1 MGDNISMNLCWGSMV
16 RDGLLSL
23 LICLSL
29 AGTVQSETV
38 SNTPLSL
45 QDALDIALQQH
56 PILRIGQADIEAAQQ
71 RVWQETAGY
80 LPRGAY
86 TYRFIR
92 EEIPV
97 TTAVGGIE
105 ADNIIRQRTTSQ
117 KFNFHRT
124 NFGMSQLLF
133 DFGRTLHAIRSAV
146 ADVAANRSDLETLK
160 QTVIFNTKQAYYSL
174 LSTQRLLK
182 VAEET
187 VRQNTQLLEE
197 AQARLEVGLAPRFD
211 VTQSQVQ
218 LSNAQLNLL
227 IAKNNV
233 SLSHETL
240 RTALGSPQPFTFTVE
255 DTLDRRSFT
264 FDAEKIL
271 TLAYSSRSELQ
282 SIQAQQRM
290 TAERVASLQK
300 QYLPSVSGDAQYNW
314 TGREHPLQD
323 GWQLGVT
330 LTFPLFDDIRT
341 IAQVGEV
348 RANLRRLKAQEENLR
363 LEITL
368 EVRRS
373 LLTLGQAEE
382 SIRVNAQTVLQAQEN
397 MELAEGRYTTGV
409 GNIIEVTDAQ
419 VSLTSARANQ
429 IQALYTFKTALADLE
444 RAAGKALE

>member
-1 MGDNISMNLCWGSMV
+1 M

-23 LICLSL
+23 LLCLSL
-29 AGTVQSETV
+29 VGTAQSKTV

-56 PILRIGQADIEAAQQ
+56 PILRVGQADIEAAQQ

-105 ADNIIRQRTTSQ
+105 ADDLVRQRTTSQ

-133 DFGRTLHAIRSAV
+133 DFGRTLHAIHSAV
-146 ADVAANRSDLETLK
+146 ADVDASRSDLETLK

-233 SLSHETL
+233 ALSHETL
-240 RTALGSPQPFTFTVE
+240 RTALGSPQPLTFSVE
-255 DTLDRRSFT
+255 DTLDR
-264 FDAEKIL
+264 
-271 TLAYSSRSELQ
+271 
-282 SIQAQQRM
+282 
-290 TAERVASLQK
+290 
-300 QYLPSVSGDAQYNW
+300 
-314 TGREHPLQD
+314 
-323 GWQLGVT
+323 
-330 LTFPLFDDIRT
+330 
-341 IAQVGEV
+341 
-348 RANLRRLKAQEENLR
+348 
-363 LEITL
+363 
-368 EVRRS
+368 
-373 LLTLGQAEE
+373 
-382 SIRVNAQTVLQAQEN
+382 
-397 MELAEGRYTTGV
+397 
-409 GNIIEVTDAQ
+409 
-419 VSLTSARANQ
+419 
-429 IQALYTFKTALADLE
+429 
-444 RAAGKALE
+444 